1 MIRPQFDRLDANYR
15 PLAIG
20 PLNLVNAFFNPA
32 QFRTSL
38 GTDPI
43 LRGLVSVN
51 SRRVDEF
58 LNIVLTTQLFQT
70 NISPGMDLASLNI
83 QRGREHGLPPYP
95 AWKNFCKRIFN
106 ITSDF
111 ENELT
116 LVRFLQNY
124 GSLETLDLWVGGLAE
139 DRPYWL
145 R

>member
-1 MIRPQFDRLDANYR
+1 MIRPQFDRLDANYC

-20 PLNLVNAFFNPA
+20 PLNLVNAFFNST

-70 NISPGMDLASLNI
+70 NISPGIDLASLNI
-83 QRGREHGLPPYP
+83 Q
-95 AWKNFCKRIFN
+95 
-106 ITSDF
+106 
-111 ENELT
+111 
-116 LVRFLQNY
+116 
-124 GSLETLDLWVGGLAE
+124 
-139 DRPYWL
+139 
-145 R
+145 